1 MAMLNN
7 QMVSRMWEKWRTK
20 VNKKTYGAWRSDH
33 TLHAASKRF
42 ESFVPWGGSGRSVK
56 QKGGNV
62 GNPWKPEKWHF
73 FWWFFIS
80 ESILDGRYVDFLASR
95 STHRLHGSKRLATVD
110 VFWPWPQLDSV
121 EILAPHGGSSR
132 LFPFKLSE
140 KLPQGSRRWRKAVDS
155 VTLLQLHTFHPLH
168 ALHTLHYTHYTHCT
182 HYRHTHTHTY
192 TGINIHT
199 HTYIHIRP
207 HLHTHV

>member
-1 MAMLNN
+1 METREMALLLVVFHLRINFG
-7 QMVSRMWEKWRTK
+7 WEICWFLGFQIPH
-20 VNKKTYGAWRSDH
+20 KTAW
-33 TLHAASKRF
+33 
-42 ESFVPWGGSGRSVK
+42 
-56 QKGGNV
+56 
-62 GNPWKPEKWHF
+62 
-73 FWWFFIS
+73 
-80 ESILDGRYVDFLASR
+80 
-95 STHRLHGSKRLATVD
+95 SKRLATVD